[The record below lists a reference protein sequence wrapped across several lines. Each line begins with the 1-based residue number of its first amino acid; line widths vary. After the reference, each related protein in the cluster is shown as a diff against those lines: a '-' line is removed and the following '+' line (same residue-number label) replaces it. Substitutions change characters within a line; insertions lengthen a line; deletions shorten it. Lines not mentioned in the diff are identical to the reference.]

1 MVRSVDRNS
10 RTGSSA
16 RYERLSETSLRYFC
30 AMRAIG
36 RSRHPR
42 GSRRQSQRRARQ
54 RCEPADHGFWFRGG
68 VVKRTCGQIAGSTA
82 THRQRQR
89 RAYSRHGSK
98 HSVTTKGP
106 TPVTRHPRKF
116 IAYFRVSTDKQGRS
130 GLGLEAQKAA
140 VASYVAAGQLLASYT
155 EVESGR
161 RNDRPALAAAVAACK
176 QHKATLVVAKLDRL
190 ARSVYF
196 IASLMEAKVD
206 FVCCDMPTAN
216 RLTLHVL
223 SAVAEH
229 EREAISTRTKA
240 ALAAAKA
247 RGVKLGNRSL
257 PAINKAAADARAA

>member
-1 MVRSVDRNS
+1 M
-10 RTGSSA
+10 
-16 RYERLSETSLRYFC
+16 
-30 AMRAIG
+30 
-36 RSRHPR
+36 
-42 GSRRQSQRRARQ
+42 
-54 RCEPADHGFWFRGG
+54 
-68 VVKRTCGQIAGSTA
+68 
-82 THRQRQR
+82 
-89 RAYSRHGSK
+89 
-98 HSVTTKGP
+98 
-106 TPVTRHPRKF
+106 TRHPRKF

-257 PAINKAAADARAA
+257 PAINKAAADARAATLARLIAELQGRGVSLRKIVAELNARGVPTASGGRWHLTSVKRLVDRLATAAPELAEAA